1 MRKRITA
8 ALLACLMLV
17 GLMPTAM
24 AAQVSDAQIIDKVL
38 AFLYVHEGNY
48 GSINKNDNG
57 ALSVGKIQWYAGNAL
72 NLCRDALNRNPQS
85 ALEVLGEDLYNE
97 ITDSTTNWSHRIVND
112 EEAALLSAFL
122 TTPEGKAAQD
132 DQGRAYMTNYINAG
146 KKLGITDPAVM
157 VYFCDLH
164 NQGGLGMARRVATA
178 AAEMAGSFG
187 AISLDQIYQAGLDDS
202 VAGRYPNR
210 RKATYDYCKSLGWEV
225 NTGKPV
231 TPPVTQPTPSKV
243 KFPKVATYKQGQFY
257 DVSASKWYN
266 TNVARAV
273 EYGLMKGQG
282 ANVFS
287 PEGNVTIAETI
298 TMAARIHSIYTTGS
312 ANFKQTSGARWY
324 EVYFNY
330 AYNNKIV
337 TAEYYWHMVNEPATR
352 AQFAEIFAKAL
363 PAAALPAKNTVANNA
378 IPDVPS
384 SLSYAGAVYTLYRA
398 GILTGSDGN
407 YFYPNSTIN
416 RAQAAAMASRM
427 ADSDLRMSVTLK

>member
-1 MRKRITA
+1 MRRFTA
-8 ALLACLMLV
+8 ALLACLMLT

-57 ALSVGKIQWYAGNAL
+57 ALSVGKIQWHAGNAL
-72 NLCRDALNRNPQS
+72 NLCRDALKRNPES
-85 ALEVLGEDLYNE
+85 ALALLGEDLYNE
-97 ITDSTTNWSHRIVND
+97 ITDSTTNWSHRIVD
-112 EEAALLSAFL
+112 DAEAALLSAFL
-122 TTPEGKAAQD
+122 TSPEGKAAQD

-178 AAEMAGSFG
+178 AADMAGSFG

-202 VAGRYPNR
+202 VAGRYPTR

-231 TPPVTQPTPSKV
+231 TPPATQPTPSKV
-243 KFPKVATYKQGQFY
+243 KFPKVATYKQGQFT
-257 DVSASKWYN
+257 DVPAGKWYAK
-266 TNVARAV
+266 NVASAV
-273 EYGLMKGQG
+273 EFGLMKGQTSN
-282 ANVFS
+282 AFS
-287 PEGNVTIAETI
+287 PEGNVTVAETV

-312 ANFKQTSGARWY
+312 ANFKQASGSRWY

-330 AYNNKIV
+330 AYNNKII
-337 TAEYYWHMVNEPATR
+337 TAEYYWRIVNEPATR

-363 PAAALPAKNTVANNA
+363 PSAALPAKNTVANNA

-416 RAQAAAMASRM
+416 RAQAAAIASRM
-427 ADSDLRMSVTLK
+427 ADSDLRMSVTMK

>member
-1 MRKRITA
+1 MKRFTA
-8 ALLACLMLV
+8 ALLTCLMLV

-57 ALSVGKIQWYAGNAL
+57 ALSVGKIQWHAGNAL
-72 NLCRDALNRNPQS
+72 NLCRDALNRNPES
-85 ALEVLGEDLYNE
+85 ARNILGEDLYNE
-97 ITDSTTNWSHRIVND
+97 ITDSATNWSHRIVND

-122 TTPEGKAAQD
+122 TSPEGKAAQD
-132 DQGRAYMTNYINAG
+132 DQGRAYMTNYINSG

-178 AAEMAGSFG
+178 ASQWAGSFG

-202 VAGRYPNR
+202 VAGKYPTR

-225 NTGKPV
+225 NTGKP
-231 TPPVTQPTPSKV
+231 PAPQKPTPSKV
-243 KFPKVATYKQGQFY
+243 KFPKVTTYKQGQFY
-257 DVSASKWYN
+257 DVPTSKWYAK
-266 TNVARAV
+266 NVASAV
-273 EYGLMKGQG
+273 EFGLMKGQ
-282 ANVFS
+282 ATNAFA
-287 PEGNVTIAETI
+287 PEGNVTVAETV

-312 ANFKQTSGARWY
+312 ANFKQASGAQWY
-324 EVYFNY
+324 KVYYDYCYQKGILTSSYHRDIANWP
-330 AYNNKIV
+330 V
-337 TAEYYWHMVNEPATR
+337 TR

-363 PAAALPAKNTVANNA
+363 PAAALPAKNTVNR

-384 SLSYAGAVYTLYRA
+384 SASYAGAVFTLYRA

-407 YFYPNSTIN
+407 YFYPSTAIN
-416 RAQAAAMASRM
+416 RAQAAAIASRM
-427 ADSDLRMSVTLK
+427 ANSDLRMSITLK

>member
-1 MRKRITA
+1 MMKRFTA
-8 ALLACLMLV
+8 ALLTCLMLV
-17 GLMPTAM
+17 GVMPTAM
-24 AAQVSDAQIIDKVL
+24 AAQVSDEQIIEKVL

-57 ALSVGKIQWYAGNAL
+57 ALSVGKIQWHAGNAL
-72 NLCRDALNRNPQS
+72 NLCRDALKRNPES
-85 ALEVLGEDLYNE
+85 ALEILGEDLYNE

-122 TTPEGKAAQD
+122 TSPEGKAAQD
-132 DQGRAYMTNYINAG
+132 DQGRAYMTNYINSG

-178 AAEMAGSFG
+178 AAEKAGSFG
-187 AISLDQIYQAGLDDS
+187 AISLDLIYQAGLDDS
-202 VAGRYPNR
+202 VAGRYPTR

-225 NTGKPV
+225 NT
-231 TPPVTQPTPSKV
+231 TPSTPSKV

-257 DVSASKWYN
+257 DVATSKWYVQ
-266 TNVARAV
+266 NVASAV
-273 EYGLMKGQG
+273 EFGLMKGQ
-282 ANVFS
+282 ASNAFA
-287 PEGNVTIAETI
+287 PEGNVTVAEAI

-312 ANFKQTSGARWY
+312 ANFKQSSGARWY

-337 TAEYYWHMVNEPATR
+337 TAEYYWYMINEPITR
-352 AQFAEIFAKAL
+352 VQFAEIFAKAL
-363 PAAALPAKNTVANNA
+363 PAEALAAKNTVNK

-384 SLSYAGAVYTLYRA
+384 SASYAGAVYKLYRA
-398 GILTGSDGN
+398 GVLTGSDGG
-407 YFYPNSTIN
+407 YFYPNTPIN
-416 RAQAAAMASRM
+416 RAQAAAIASRM
-427 ADSDLRMSVTLK
+427 ADGDLRMSITLK